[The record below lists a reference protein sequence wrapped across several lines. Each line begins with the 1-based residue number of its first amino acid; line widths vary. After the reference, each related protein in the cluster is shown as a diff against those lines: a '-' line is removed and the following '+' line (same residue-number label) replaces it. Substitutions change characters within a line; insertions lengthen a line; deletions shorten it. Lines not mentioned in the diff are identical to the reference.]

1 MTCWKLRAFRRGLG
15 PLATRACANSRL
27 SAGQFALE
35 ALERRSLLSAEALGT
50 LRSTLLVTVT
60 GPTSAAITV
69 VPGPIHAVRSDSG
82 LSQKPTH
89 EDHDAD
95 DVDERESVA
104 GRASQSSSQFAFP
117 STAGTANVSSAS
129 RGPETVLFRFVQ
141 SDEPWTDPVDVHSAP
156 APVGPAPV
164 RTEAPTGAAAILRPH
179 AVAAIAVEFSR
190 APVVLPAQILASED
204 AVRDVVMPFA
214 ATESMLVGAM
224 ARNPDVSLAT
234 AEAVALPVIRSLGSA
249 ALFNDA
255 LTRFVGQCS
264 SIVGSAITPDG
275 ALTGP
280 HRRAWAI
287 TGGTVLLDLAV
298 AAWLVRRSRQ
308 KGRQR
313 SRRYVPRRFVLASAT
328 PYGLR
333 R

>member
-1 MTCWKLRAFRRGLG
+1 
-15 PLATRACANSRL
+15 
-27 SAGQFALE
+27 
-35 ALERRSLLSAEALGT
+35 LLSAEGLGT
-50 LRSTLLVTVT
+50 LGSSTLLVTVT
-60 GPTSAAITV
+60 GPTPAAITV
-69 VPGPIHAVRSDSG
+69 VPGPIRAVRSNSG
-82 LSQKPTH
+82 LTQKPSH

-95 DVDERESVA
+95 DVDEREPVV
-104 GRASQSSSQFAFP
+104 GRTSQSSTQFAFP
-117 STAGTANVSSAS
+117 LTAGTANVSPAS
-129 RGPETVLFRFVQ
+129 RGPGTVLSRFVQ
-141 SDEPWTDPVDVHSAP
+141 SDEPWTDPVEVHGTP

-164 RTEAPTGAAAILRPH
+164 RTEGPAGAAAIQLHPH
-179 AVAAIAVEFSR
+179 ATAATALEFSR
-190 APVVLPAQILASED
+190 APFVLPAQILASD
-204 AVRDVVMPFA
+204 DVVRDVVMPFA
-214 ATESMLVGAM
+214 ATESMLAAIV
-224 ARNPDVSLAT
+224 RNPDVSLTNAAT
-234 AEAVALPVIRSLGSA
+234 VALPVIRSLGSVG
-249 ALFNDA
+249 LFNDA

-308 KGRQR
+308 QGRQR
-313 SRRYVPRRFVLASAT
+313 SRRYVSCKFVLASAT